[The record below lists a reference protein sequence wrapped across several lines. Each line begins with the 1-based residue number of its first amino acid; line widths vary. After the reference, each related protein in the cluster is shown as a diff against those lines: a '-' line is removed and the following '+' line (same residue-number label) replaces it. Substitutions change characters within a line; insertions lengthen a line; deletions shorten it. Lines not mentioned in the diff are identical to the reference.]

1 MVDTT
6 EEVCPPMDELA
17 KVIVVMVTSSLLL
30 LGTGTLIQLIEQLV
44 HDPGP
49 GHPRR

>member
-1 MVDTT
+1 
-6 EEVCPPMDELA
+6 MDQLL
-17 KVIVVMVTSSLLL
+17 KVIIVMVTSSLLL

-49 GHPRR
+49 GHQRH

>member
-1 MVDTT
+1 MN
-6 EEVCPPMDELA
+6 ELA

-49 GHPRR
+49 GHSRH